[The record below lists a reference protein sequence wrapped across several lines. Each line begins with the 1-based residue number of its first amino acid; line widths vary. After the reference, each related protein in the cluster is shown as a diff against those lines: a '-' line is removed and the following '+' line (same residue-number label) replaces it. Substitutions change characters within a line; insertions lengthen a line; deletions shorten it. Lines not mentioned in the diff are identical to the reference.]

1 MRKSSFL
8 KKIFLYSLFI
18 MLFIIIIAHITIWIV
33 VPKVCIVDGGNI
45 MSENVG
51 VVAELDTSDML
62 MKSLSE
68 GLVYSFLGC
77 TIVIFAVSYFG
88 ARMIVKPIKE
98 MVAITKR
105 MANLEAGISCSVYT
119 NDEFEQLSNNI
130 NQLYEKLFFTIEQ
143 LREQLESTAKNEKF
157 KIDFLYAAS
166 HELKTPL
173 TACNAML
180 ENMILKIGK
189 YKDYSKYLPECKMM
203 IEELNLM
210 VQNILET
217 TRLNGEGKNI
227 IKEKIKVADF
237 LSEIIVPYEMIA
249 KAKKIHFSV
258 NISSND
264 EIVTDKNLLRKAISN
279 IIMNAVLYTETGK
292 SVELNYTQYM
302 LEIVNEGEII
312 EGENLKKI
320 FEPFFRMESSHSRE
334 HGGSG
339 LGLYIVHTILTIL
352 DIPYDFRK
360 SHTNEL
366 QMKFVIYFRNK
377 IK

>member
-1 MRKSSFL
+1 
-8 KKIFLYSLFI
+8 
-18 MLFIIIIAHITIWIV
+18 
-33 VPKVCIVDGGNI
+33 
-45 MSENVG
+45 
-51 VVAELDTSDML
+51 
-62 MKSLSE
+62 
-68 GLVYSFLGC
+68 
-77 TIVIFAVSYFG
+77 
-88 ARMIVKPIKE
+88 
-98 MVAITKR
+98 
-105 MANLEAGISCSVYT
+105 
-119 NDEFEQLSNNI
+119 
-130 NQLYEKLFFTIEQ
+130 
-143 LREQLESTAKNEKF
+143 
-157 KIDFLYAAS
+157 
-166 HELKTPL
+166 
-173 TACNAML
+173 
-180 ENMILKIGK
+180 
-189 YKDYSKYLPECKMM
+189 MM

-227 IKEKIKVADF
+227 IKEKIKIADF

-258 NISSND
+258 NISSDD

-360 SHTNEL
+360 NHTNES

>member
-1 MRKSSFL
+1 M
-8 KKIFLYSLFI
+8 
-18 MLFIIIIAHITIWIV
+18 
-33 VPKVCIVDGGNI
+33 
-45 MSENVG
+45 
-51 VVAELDTSDML
+51 
-62 MKSLSE
+62 
-68 GLVYSFLGC
+68 
-77 TIVIFAVSYFG
+77 
-88 ARMIVKPIKE
+88 
-98 MVAITKR
+98 
-105 MANLEAGISCSVYT
+105 
-119 NDEFEQLSNNI
+119 
-130 NQLYEKLFFTIEQ
+130 
-143 LREQLESTAKNEKF
+143 REQLESAAKNEKF

-227 IKEKIKVADF
+227 IKEKIKIADF

-258 NISSND
+258 NISSDD

-320 FEPFFRMESSHSRE
+320 LSDGIKSFSRAW
-334 HGGSG
+334 
-339 LGLYIVHTILTIL
+339 
-352 DIPYDFRK
+352 R
-360 SHTNEL
+360 
-366 QMKFVIYFRNK
+366 
-377 IK
+377 